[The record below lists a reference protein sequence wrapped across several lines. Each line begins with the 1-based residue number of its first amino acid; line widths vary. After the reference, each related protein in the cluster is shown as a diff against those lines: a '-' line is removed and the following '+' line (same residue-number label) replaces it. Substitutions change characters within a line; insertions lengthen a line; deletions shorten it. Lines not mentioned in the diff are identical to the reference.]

1 MKKLL
6 LALALVLA
14 IHTVPASLGIQTA
27 EAGYQN
33 SLLRFHNA
41 ERKRRNLP
49 RFRSSGVLIKSAT
62 DYSKVMSD
70 NNHFDHIG
78 LDSSTPDDRIRAA
91 GYTGSATGENIAAG
105 FTAPALVF
113 RGWMNSP
120 GHRRNIRSRLFNR
133 IGFGKTG
140 TYWVTNFGG

>member
-1 MKKLL
+1 MKKLIPV
-6 LALALVLA
+6 LALIVAFD
-14 IHTVPASLGIQTA
+14 TVPVSLGIQTA

-33 SLLRFHNA
+33 SLLRLHNK

-49 RFRSSGVLIKSAT
+49 RFRSNGALIRAAT
-62 DYSKVMSD
+62 GYSKVMHD
-70 NNHFDHIG
+70 NDHFSHTG
-78 LDSSTPDDRIRAA
+78 LDNSSADDRIRAA
-91 GYTGSATGENIAAG
+91 GYTGNATGENIAAG
-105 FTAPALVF
+105 FTTPASVF

-120 GHRRNIRSRLFNR
+120 GHRRNIRSRLFNK